1 MISDFFQVEILFEML
16 FQIYLVDQIKLAPDL
31 LICLLDYDK
40 DHPKTKL
47 FLQCLSESIS
57 LTSEQIFSMISSK
70 STSEMLST
78 NKLKNKIRDILRHSK
93 YVNKCLRTLCSFC
106 NKMGL
111 YMKVDTM
118 TFRFMS
124 LTPYCGSLIHNT
136 CIADFNSSYD
146 VKSVLHSCIK
156 AGLILKWIHLNSL
169 LKGMPKEGIITYRIT
184 MIFRYYHITSSLI
197 FKHYIAN
204 VL

>member
-31 LICLLDYDK
+31 LISLLDYDK

-70 STSEMLST
+70 STREMLST

-124 LTPYCGSLIHNT
+124 LTPCCGSLIHNT
-136 CIADFNSSYD
+136 CIADFNSSYRCEECTTFLYKGRVD
-146 VKSVLHSCIK
+146 FEMDTLEQSFKRYAKRRDNNIPHNHDLP
-156 AGLILKWIHLNSL
+156 L
-169 LKGMPKEGIITYRIT
+169 LS
-184 MIFRYYHITSSLI
+184 YYQ
-197 FKHYIAN
+197 
-204 VL
+204 